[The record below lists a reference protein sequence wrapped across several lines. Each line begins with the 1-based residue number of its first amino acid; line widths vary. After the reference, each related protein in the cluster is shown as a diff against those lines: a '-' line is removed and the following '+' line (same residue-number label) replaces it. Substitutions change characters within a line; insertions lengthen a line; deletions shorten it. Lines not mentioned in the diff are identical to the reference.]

1 MNKNFL
7 IGLVLG
13 ILIPIISFVIVVV
26 FYLEYNLTYFVNHKV
41 NDNNLPSIISLTL
54 ILNLVF
60 FFIKMNANKEEQ
72 SRGILLATILYG
84 IVIVT
89 IKFI

>member
-7 IGLVLG
+7 IGIVLG
-13 ILIPIISFVIVVV
+13 ILIPIISFVLVVV

-41 NDNNLPSIISLTL
+41 IDYNLPSI
-54 ILNLVF
+54 NLVF
-60 FFIKMNANKEEQ
+60 FFIKMNGNKEEQ

>member
-7 IGLVLG
+7 IGVVLG
-13 ILIPIISFVIVVV
+13 ILIPIISFVLVVV
-26 FYLEYNLTYFVNHKV
+26 FYLEYNLTYFVNYKV

-60 FFIKMNANKEEQ
+60 FFIKMNGNKEEQ

>member
-7 IGLVLG
+7 IGVVLG
-13 ILIPIISFVIVVV
+13 ILIPIISFVLVVV

-41 NDNNLPSIISLTL
+41 NDYNLPSIISLTL